1 MILAFGHV
9 CQNKAREGCVTFGV
23 DPVSLINYASRETF
37 AQPLS
42 VSSGNGAEGR
52 GPVPY
57 YSNAG
62 YLSEGCSAL
71 LAILD
76 SAKACHTKLVIP
88 HMRTRTCL
96 RIWQRRGGRK
106 GEGGKEGSGS
116 GVLSQTDGAESRR
129 RLGPRLICIC
139 RIPARARAAA
149 VEEKSATP
157 ERK

>member
-42 VSSGNGAEGR
+42 VSSGNGVGEE
-52 GPVPY
+52 VPY

-88 HMRTRTCL
+88 QRRRMRTCL

-116 GVLSQTDGAESRR
+116 GVLSQTE
-129 RLGPRLICIC
+129 PR
-139 RIPARARAAA
+139 A
-149 VEEKSATP
+149 VAVLVHV
-157 ERK
+157 